1 MFRKGINVFD
11 RELMFQMLFNKEWDG
26 LAKILYENSGLIQS
40 DPVIN
45 QAIQLF
51 ESEYFS
57 DIQDLNPKEKL
68 SALEYPGIVL
78 DLKQKSFSDKFIV
91 RFINEKLQVMQ
102 LLNSEGLIS
111 FAASHQKN
119 PLAQK
124 ILQDIQKRK
133 PELMANERRENVSI
147 KATKIAEGEA
157 KTIRLFKSQQE
168 NNFFEAIRLSFPTYH
183 PYPNVALSCII
194 NFDAI
199 QKHLNPA
206 QKNYFFRAVI
216 DSVVFDAINGYQP
229 MYFFELDSHYHDG
242 DKAKENDNMK
252 NKIFEIANVKL
263 IRIRA
268 HEAKETTIKK
278 FQELVLEV
286 MRDL

>member
-1 MFRKGINVFD
+1 MFD
-11 RELMFQMLFNKEWDG
+11 RELLFQMLLKKEWDG
-26 LAKILYENSGLIQS
+26 IAQILYKNPDLLQS

-57 DIQDLNPKEKL
+57 DIETLNAKEKL

-78 DLKQKSFSDKFIV
+78 DLKQKSFSESFISK
-91 RFINEKLQVMQ
+91 FINEKLQVMQ
-102 LLNSEGLIS
+102 LLNSDGLIS
-111 FAASHQKN
+111 FAASHQKI
-119 PLAQK
+119 PLAKK
-124 ILQDIQKRK
+124 ILQDIQETK
-133 PELMANERRENVSI
+133 PELIANERRENTSI
-147 KATKIAEGEA
+147 KATKTVKGEA
-157 KTIRLFKSQQE
+157 KTIKLFKSQQE
-168 NNFFEAIRLSFPTYH
+168 SNFFEAIRQSFPTYH

-194 NFDAI
+194 NFEAI
-199 QKHLNPA
+199 QNYLNPA

-216 DSVVFDAINGYQP
+216 DSVVFDANGGYKP
-229 MYFFELDSHYHDG
+229 MYFFELDSHYHDN

-268 HEAKETTIKK
+268 YESEEITVKK
-278 FQELVLEV
+278 FQDLVLEV
-286 MRDL
+286 MRGI